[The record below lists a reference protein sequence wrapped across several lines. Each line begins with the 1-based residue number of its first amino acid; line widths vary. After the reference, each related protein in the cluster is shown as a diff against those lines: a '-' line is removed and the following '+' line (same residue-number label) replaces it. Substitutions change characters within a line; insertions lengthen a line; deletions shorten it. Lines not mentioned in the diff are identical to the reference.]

1 MQIYIHYKPGGKYF
15 SKKVILVTTICS
27 VGLGIPEF
35 NIEQQEIKEIVKEIF
50 SYSDKQ
56 ISRLL
61 PVFDH
66 AAVNNRQFVVDRSWF
81 LKEHTFKEKNDLF
94 IETAKK
100 YSLAALDHC
109 LSNSDFLHDVMP
121 YEAIDMIIFVSSTGI
136 ATPSMDVRLM
146 NARPF
151 RRDIQRMPLWGLG
164 CAGGAIG
171 LSRAHDWLTAHP
183 DKTVLVVCCELCSLT
198 FQKGDSKKS
207 NMVGTALFGDGVST
221 ALVMGS
227 NSPYLSLSK
236 ISTPNVITSSSL
248 LKRDS
253 EDVMGWE
260 INNLGL
266 EVIFKKSIPSLVDS
280 FWREHMFR
288 FFDQINL
295 HEKDIHSFISHPG
308 GRKVMEAMEEVL
320 QCSKDKMKHSYKI
333 LADHGNMS
341 SATVLYVLHGWM
353 RQNIL
358 SGNKSILS
366 ALGPGFSSELL
377 LLEWND

>member
-1 MQIYIHYKPGGKYF
+1 M
-15 SKKVILVTTICS
+15 ILLTTICS
-27 VGLGIPEF
+27 IGLGIPEF
-35 NIEQQEIKEIVKEIF
+35 NIEQEEIKGIVKEIF

-56 ISRLL
+56 INRLL

-66 AAVNNRQFVVDRSWF
+66 AAVNNRQFAVDQSWF
-81 LKEHTFKEKNDLF
+81 LKEHSFKEKNDLYQV
-94 IETAKK
+94 EAKK
-100 YSLAALDHC
+100 YSLAAIDDC
-109 LSNSDFLHDVMP
+109 LRNPEFLNDVMP

-136 ATPSMDVRLM
+136 ATPSMDVHLM

-151 RRDIQRMPLWGLG
+151 RQDISRMPLWGLG

-183 DKTVLVVCCELCSLT
+183 DKTVLIICCELCSLT

-207 NMVGTALFGDGVST
+207 NMVGTALFGDGVSA
-221 ALVMGS
+221 ALAMGS

-236 ISTPNVITSSSL
+236 TSTPKVITASSF

-260 INNLGL
+260 INDLGF
-266 EVIFKKSIPSLVDS
+266 EVVFKKNIPSLVDS
-280 FWREHMFR
+280 FWRDHVMN
-288 FFDQINL
+288 FFEQTNL
-295 HEKDIHSFISHPG
+295 FEKDIHSFISHPG

-320 QCSKDKMKHSYKI
+320 QCSKDKLKQSYQV
-333 LADHGNMS
+333 LSDHGNMS
-341 SATVLYVLHGWM
+341 SATVLYVLREWM
-353 RQNIL
+353 KQNII
-358 SGNKSILS
+358 SGEKSILS

-377 LLEWND
+377 LLEWYE